1 MKQKSTGAI
10 ASTAAWIF
18 GIATSVLFGALWGR
32 AVVIDTDQ
40 LGESL
45 SPLSESGE
53 VANAFSKWM
62 TTELVDAGVPA
73 GEAQDA
79 SEAALVTT
87 AVSSALEG
95 LVVDVV
101 YAAATDGAQGGSV
114 DMATALAPTVPALTV
129 SLQSSGIAVSEPQV
143 AAVVAD
149 LDPLVIREPDEA
161 AIVGGSSRLAS
172 RLGTAVLVAIVAQ
185 IVFGSV
191 YIFAG
196 ADRLRRTKT
205 LLTRFAITG
214 MSFAVLL
221 KLGSWVL
228 DPNGGRAP
236 ISETLSLLADSKWV
250 IPAMVGVAGAIA
262 AVMVWLV
269 RASFTL
275 MSAKP
280 AAGSRQQR
288 GAPKPQAG

>member
-1 MKQKSTGAI
+1 MKQKSTGGI

-18 GIATSVLFGALWGR
+18 GIAISVLFGALWGR

-45 SPLSESGE
+45 RPISETGE
-53 VANAFSKWM
+53 VAKAFSNWM
-62 TTELVDAGVPA
+62 TTALVDAGVPED
-73 GEAQDA
+73 EADDA
-79 SEAALVTT
+79 TQAALVTS
-87 AVSSALEG
+87 AVSTALEG

-101 YAAATDGAQGGSV
+101 EAAATDGVDGGSV
-114 DMATALAPTVPALTV
+114 DVAAALSPAVPSLAI
-129 SLQSSGIAVSEPQV
+129 SLQASGISVSEPQV
-143 AAVVAD
+143 AGIVAD

-161 AIVGGSSRLAS
+161 AIVGGSSRLAT

-185 IVFGSV
+185 IVFGSL

-196 ADRLRRTKT
+196 ADRLQRLKT
-205 LLTRFAITG
+205 LLTRFALTG

-228 DPNGGRAP
+228 DPSGGRAP

-269 RASFTL
+269 RASVTPPPPRPV
-275 MSAKP
+275 AE
-280 AAGSRQQR
+280 SRPRR

>member
-32 AVVIDTDQ
+32 AVVIDTDE

-53 VANAFSKWM
+53 VANAFSEWM
-62 TTELVDAGVPA
+62 TTELVESGVPQ
-73 GEAQDA
+73 GEAEDA
-79 SEAALVTT
+79 TQAALATT
-87 AVSSALEG
+87 AVSAALED

-101 YAAATDGAQGGSV
+101 DAAATDGAHGGSV
-114 DMATALAPTVPALTV
+114 DMAAALAPAVPALTE
-129 SLQSSGIAVSEPQV
+129 SLQSSGIPVSEPQV

-161 AIVGGSSRLAS
+161 AIVGGSSGLAS

-185 IVFGSV
+185 IVFGSLYV
-191 YIFAG
+191 FAG
-196 ADRLRRTKT
+196 TDRLQRMKT
-205 LLTRFAITG
+205 LLTRFALTG
-214 MSFAVLL
+214 MSFAILL

-262 AVMVWLV
+262 AVLVWMV
-269 RASFTL
+269 RASVTP
-275 MSAKP
+275 MPPKQV
-280 AAGSRQQR
+280 AGSRQRR
-288 GAPKPQAG
+288 GAPKPQEG

>member
-1 MKQKSTGAI
+1 LRQKSAGAV
-10 ASTAAWIF
+10 ASTSAWIF

-32 AVVIDTDQ
+32 AVVIDTDE

-45 SPLSESGE
+45 RPLSETGE
-53 VANAFSKWM
+53 VANAFSDWM
-62 TTELVDAGVPA
+62 TTELVESGVPEA
-73 GEAQDA
+73 QAQDA
-79 SEAALVTT
+79 TQDALVTA
-87 AVSSALEG
+87 AVSTALEG

-101 YAAATDGAQGGSV
+101 NAAATDGEAGGSV
-114 DMATALAPTVPALTV
+114 DMAAALAPTVPTLSS
-129 SLQSSGIAVSEPQV
+129 SLQSSGISVTEQQV
-143 AAVVAD
+143 GAVVAD
-149 LDPLVIREPDEA
+149 LDPLVIREPDQG
-161 AIVGGSSRLAS
+161 AIVGDNSRLAT

-185 IVFGSV
+185 VVFGSL

-196 ADRLRRTKT
+196 RDRLQRAKT
-205 LLTRFAITG
+205 LLTRFALTG

-236 ISETLSLLADSKWV
+236 ISETISLLADSKWV

-269 RASFTL
+269 RASVN
-275 MSAKP
+275 P
-280 AAGSRQQR
+280 PPPRRAAGSRPQP
-288 GAPKPQAG
+288 GAPKPQTG